1 MPPVNKINMN
11 AKENRKS
18 YSLEVI
24 STRQSALDRELSLFM
39 ENITK
44 RRFLEISEQVKNST
58 VGQKKTVGG
67 KLKLRMPISTIAGFG
82 NQSEQTLMA
91 AFGWYWEPL
100 LYDLAFFDE
109 MRVSVSLIS
118 GQIQKMMD
126 TALCGFRLANDD
138 PKVLKNLNEL
148 LVYNQNVNLRE
159 SIRRCMIDMFTLG
172 NTYTKPEWT
181 KTVKGMTTLEVIR
194 PIRSNAVRK
203 LRNEKLATEGY
214 VQLLHRPSEF
224 ILGGTPHTPTIYLY
238 DEILCGMQR
247 SYGWYA
253 YGEPLLASLP
263 LMVRLKLTMERD
275 LAEMLH
281 QHLPRVVVT
290 FSPDEQMNQEQ
301 VDAALGDLTN
311 KISQMRPTDNF
322 STTPDVKID
331 YVGPQGHALDFSST
345 QKHIEEQLFYV
356 LPFAPSI
363 MGLDSK
369 SNPYDS
375 QQHWTVACHT
385 AYDLRSAIDVMFRPM
400 FRIIEEDW
408 GCSEITIAYDDLDPE
423 MTQKHAETD
432 EYVTNNA
439 VLKRDNGFLD
449 QDTAAIQ
456 ATAHH
461 PDGPVKKAAKPG
473 AIPPPVD
480 NTGAKTNGIPNSPK
494 KSGNPKPSKGKQ
506 PVQGNGKV
514 RSKGPKKDGTA
525 VPDKDNRPKG
535 KRHSFQDE
543 ALTQWAIDELEEE
556 D

>member
-1 MPPVNKINMN
+1 MDSINKINQN
-11 AKENRKS
+11 IKKERRKFS
-18 YSLEVI
+18 I
-24 STRQSALDRELSLFM
+24 SVVNPQKDVFQKEMSLFM
-39 ENITK
+39 EHVTK
-44 RRFLEISEQVKNST
+44 RRFLELAGSIKDST
-58 VGQKKTVGG
+58 VGQKKGVGG
-67 KLKLRMPISTIAGFG
+67 KLKLRLPISTLAGFG

-109 MRVSVSLIS
+109 MRSSVSLIS
-118 GQIQKMMD
+118 GQVQKLID
-126 TALCGFRLANDD
+126 TALCGFRIANDD
-138 PKVLKNLNEL
+138 PDILKDLNEL

-159 SIRRCMIDMFTLG
+159 SVRRCMIDTFTLG
-172 NTYTKPEWT
+172 NSYTKPEWT
-181 KTVKGMTTLEVIR
+181 KTQDGRTTLEVIR
-194 PIRSNAVRK
+194 PVRSNAIRK

-238 DEILCGMQR
+238 DEMLCGMQR
-247 SYGWYA
+247 SFGWYA

-263 LMVRLKLTMERD
+263 MMVKLKLTMERD

-301 VDAALGDLTN
+301 VDAALADL
-311 KISQMRPTDNF
+311 KQDISQMRPSDQYA
-322 STTPDVKID
+322 TTPDVKIE
-331 YVGPQGHALDFSST
+331 YVGPQGHSLDFSPT

-356 LPFAPSI
+356 LPFTPSI

-375 QQHWTVACHT
+375 QQHWTVACYT
-385 AYDLRSAIDVMFRPM
+385 AYDLRHAIDVMFRPM

-408 GCSEITIAYDDLDPE
+408 GCGPITFAYDDLDPE

-461 PDGPVKKAAKPG
+461 TDGPVKKAAKPG
-473 AIPPPVD
+473 VVLPPVD

-494 KSGNPKPSKGKQ
+494 KSGNPKPAKSKQ
-506 PVQGNGKV
+506 PVKGNGRV
-514 RSKGPKKDGTA
+514 RSKGPKKDGTK

-535 KRHSFQDE
+535 KRHSFQQD
-543 ALTQWAIDELEEE
+543 ALAQWAISELE
-556 D
+556 DDD

>member
-1 MPPVNKINMN
+1 MPPIIKTNKNV
-11 AKENRKS
+11 KESRKT
-18 YSLEVI
+18 YSFEVLKNSKDDFEKDI
-24 STRQSALDRELSLFM
+24 SAFM
-39 ENITK
+39 EHFTK
-44 RRFLEISEQVKNST
+44 RRFFELSEQIKNSN
-58 VGQKKTVGG
+58 VSQKKGVGS
-67 KLKLRMPISTIAGFG
+67 KLKLRLPISTIAGFG
-82 NQSEQTLMA
+82 NQSEQTLMS

-100 LYDLAFFDE
+100 LHDLVFFDE
-109 MRVSVSLIS
+109 MRGAVSLIS
-118 GQIQKMMD
+118 GQVQKLID
-126 TALCGFRLANDD
+126 TALTGFRLANDD
-138 PKVLKNLNEL
+138 PQVLKDLNEL

-159 SIRRCMIDMFTLG
+159 SVRRCMIDVFSLG
-172 NTYTKPEWT
+172 NCYTKPEWA
-181 KTVKGMTTLEVIR
+181 KTQDGRTALEVIR
-194 PIRSNAVRK
+194 PIRANSMRK
-203 LRNEKLATEGY
+203 LRNDKLATEGY

-238 DEILCGMQR
+238 DEVLCGMQR

-253 YGEPLLASLP
+253 YGEPLMASLP
-263 LMVRLKLTMERD
+263 FATRLKLQMERD

-281 QHLPRVVVT
+281 QHLPRIVVT

-301 VDAALGDLTN
+301 VDNALADLTT

-331 YVGPQGHALDFSST
+331 YAGPQGHALDFSST

-356 LPFAPSI
+356 LPFTPSI

-375 QQHWTVACHT
+375 QQHWTIACHT
-385 AYDLRSAIDVMFRPM
+385 AYDLRHAIDVMFRPM
-400 FRIIEEDW
+400 FRVLEEDW
-408 GCSEITIAYDDLDPE
+408 GCGPISIAYDDLDPE

-439 VLKRDNGFLD
+439 VLKRDNGFIN
-449 QDTAAIQ
+449 QDDAAIQ

-461 PDGPVKKAAKPG
+461 KDGPVKKAAKPG

-480 NTGAKTNGIPNSPK
+480 PNAAKASPAPK
-494 KSGNPKPSKGKQ
+494 NPSS
-506 PVQGNGKV
+506 NKV
-514 RSKGPKKDGTA
+514 RKKGPKGDGTK

-535 KRHSFQDE
+535 KRHSHQED
-543 ALTQWAIDELEEE
+543 ALTQWAISELEDE